1 MTRFKITLLLFFYSI
16 VPLISQVEQG
26 TVPLGGVASLQLTA
40 ADPAYESFT
49 SSISPFFGYYLN
61 DDFGITGGFSWASQ
75 NLTIDN
81 YPNANDVWERDLDG
95 FNLFLAA
102 RHYFPFLDY
111 RMFGQVDLINQ
122 NTEFGLTLIQNGESR
137 SQSFTNNIFSMKGSL
152 GTTSFLSENI
162 AIEGILKYTLFKR
175 QSIEDRP
182 KVLKGPIEFI
192 VDIRPYVNTGWSPG
206 NTNHTE
212 YIDAGSWNI
221 GGTAGVSHSLL
232 ENRRIIDSLIL
243 DNQVLGVWLEPKFG
257 YFFGGN
263 FLVGL
268 TGTIN
273 YADDNANNP
282 VSFAAAPYIRYYIRA
297 TQGLQVVPNF
307 SMVYNYVLSRQKILG
322 EDSVSKTFIFSPGLG
337 LHTFLTEGIG
347 LFANGVMSFRQ
358 IPTASGTALNPSKFT
373 SLQLQIGLEYYLSDF

>member
-1 MTRFKITLLLFFYSI
+1 MTRFKIVLLFCFYSI

-26 TVPLGGVASLQLTA
+26 TVPLGGVASLQLTT

-49 SSISPFFGYYLN
+49 SSMAPFFGYFFN
-61 DDFGITGGFSWASQ
+61 DDFGVTAGFSWANQ

-81 YPNANDVWERDLDG
+81 FPEVNDAWERDIGG
-95 FNLFLAA
+95 FNIFLGA

-111 RMFGQVDLINQ
+111 RMFGQVDVINQ
-122 NTEFGLTLIQNGESR
+122 NTDFGLQIIRNGESQN
-137 SQSFTNNIFSMKGSL
+137 SAFGNNIFSLKGSV

-175 QSIEDRP
+175 RSYEDRP
-182 KVLKGPIEFI
+182 KFLKGPIEFI
-192 VDIRPYVNTGWSPG
+192 VDIRPYINTGWSPG
-206 NTNHTE
+206 NANHTE
-212 YIDAGSWNI
+212 FIDAKSWNI

-232 ENRRIIDSLIL
+232 ENRRILDSLIL
-243 DNQVLGVWLEPKFG
+243 DNQILGVWLEPKFG
-257 YFFGGN
+257 YFIADN

-268 TGTIN
+268 TGTVN

-307 SMVYNYVLSRQKILG
+307 SMLYNYVLSRQKILG
-322 EDSVSKTFIFSPGLG
+322 EDSVSETFIFSPGLG
-337 LHTFLTEGIG
+337 LHTFLSEGIG
-347 LFANGVMSFRQ
+347 LFANGVMSFRR
-358 IPTASGTALNPSKFT
+358 IPTASGTPLNPSKFT